1 LWATHLIVCTVGHMQ
16 SKTDSIVAANVAT
29 IANAREMPMKALASG
44 AGISYERLR
53 LYLTGTGTLLA
64 VEVRALADALGVTD
78 SDLMR
83 EVA

>member
-1 LWATHLIVCTVGHMQ
+1 MQ
-16 SKTDSIVAANVAT
+16 SRTDSIVAGNVAA
-29 IANAREMPMKALASG
+29 IADAREIPMKALAAE

-64 VEVRALADALGVTD
+64 VEVRALATVLGVTD
-78 SDLMR
+78 SDLSR